1 MNDRVAIFIDGSNLY
16 HSLKNNFKRY
26 DLNFAEF
33 ARKLC
38 GTRRLI
44 RTYYYNVLQDPSQ
57 RVEGTREQGDFLDT
71 LRKTQYLE
79 LRLGTTKLAQGIPVE
94 KGIDVMLATD
104 LLYFAANNSYDIAI
118 LVSGDADFSY
128 TLQVVKNMGKHV
140 EVAYFEHAVSKDLLT
155 IADNLHPLDTKFFTG
170 LWTSSYKRPKRNKP
184 ARRRQ
189 MVNAPVVANRVSSE
203 DINPHPPESFGASS
217 HEEFNPPL
225 L

>member
-16 HSLKNNFKRY
+16 HSLKNIYKRY
-26 DLNFAEF
+26 DLNFTEF

-38 GTRRLI
+38 GNRRLI
-44 RTYYYNVLQDPSQ
+44 RTYYYNVLQDPGQ
-57 RVEGTREQGDFLDT
+57 RVEGTREQGDFLET
-71 LRKTQYLE
+71 LRKSQYFE
-79 LRLGTTKLAQGIPVE
+79 LRLGTTKLSQGIPVE

-155 IADNLHPLDTKFFTG
+155 IADYLHPLDTKFFTG
-170 LWTSSYKRPKRNKP
+170 LWTSGYKRSKRKKP
-184 ARRRQ
+184 ARHRQ
-189 MVNAPVVANRVSSE
+189 IVNATAVVNKVNTEETNQLPA
-203 DINPHPPESFGASS
+203 ESFAAPPA
-217 HEEFNPPL
+217 EFNPPL